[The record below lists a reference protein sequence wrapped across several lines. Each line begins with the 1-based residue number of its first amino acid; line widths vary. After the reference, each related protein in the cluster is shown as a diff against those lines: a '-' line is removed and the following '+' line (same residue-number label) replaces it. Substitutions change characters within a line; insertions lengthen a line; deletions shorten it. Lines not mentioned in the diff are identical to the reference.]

1 MTQPPRTPDLAAQR
15 AAMQKLDFLSGKW
28 SGEGRMFRGG
38 ETIEFLQSER
48 AEYKLDGLLLLI
60 EGVGRSKASGTVILQ
75 ALGIISY
82 DDETGSY
89 RMRAFN
95 DGRYLETEVKLA
107 DDGKGLS
114 WGFALGEIRAKS
126 LLRLNELG
134 QWTEAHEIILG
145 AEPARKFM
153 ELAVTREE

>member
-1 MTQPPRTPDLAAQR
+1 MTQLPRTPDLAAQR
-15 AAMQKLDFLSGKW
+15 AAIQKQNFLVGKW

-38 ETIEFLQSER
+38 EAVDFSQTER

-60 EGVGRSKASGTVILQ
+60 EGLGRSKASGTVMLQ
-75 ALGIISY
+75 ALGIISF
-82 DDETGSY
+82 DDESGSY

-114 WGFALGEIRAKS
+114 WGFTLGEIRTKS
-126 LLRLNELG
+126 LLRLNEQG
-134 QWTEAHEIILG
+134 QWTEVHEIMLG
-145 AEPARKFM
+145 SEPARKFM
-153 ELAVTREE
+153 ELTVTREE